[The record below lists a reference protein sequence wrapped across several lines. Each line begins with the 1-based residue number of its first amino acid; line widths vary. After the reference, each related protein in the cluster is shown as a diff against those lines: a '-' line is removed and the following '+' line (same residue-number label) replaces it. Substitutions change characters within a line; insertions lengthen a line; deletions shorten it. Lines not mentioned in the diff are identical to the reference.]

1 MILNFYSEDIK
12 QYDQNDQ
19 DKKKNILFAT
29 TDITDYDSFFDGFN
43 SGKVSVKI
51 LDNLIDDYLKISLKM
66 SAKGIDQIEIKIE
79 SNLTR
84 S

>member
-1 MILNFYSEDIK
+1 M
-12 QYDQNDQ
+12 
-19 DKKKNILFAT
+19 
-29 TDITDYDSFFDGFN
+29 FN

-66 SAKGIDQIEIKIE
+66 SAKGIDQIEIKTE